1 MENFRQI
8 TNKIYIGERLNI
20 NEFTIYA
27 VLRDQDLS
35 LSMIQFNFS
44 HTILRLL
51 LNLADFQRQKMVW

>member
-51 LNLADFQRQKMVW
+51 LNLADFQRQKMV